1 MFAAFSTALSALDA
15 NGVAVAVVGNNLAN
29 MNTTGYKESVAYFQ
43 DLVSESLN
51 GGQTQ
56 VGFGVASPLT
66 LMQFTQGAISASSG
80 PLDAAI
86 QGNGFFVVNDNG
98 ATEFT
103 RAGSFQ
109 VDLSGNLLT
118 PSGQQVQ
125 GWMATDGVVNTG
137 GPIGNITVPV
147 GALQPPQAT
156 TSMTVSANFDSSAA
170 TGAASDWSAPITVY
184 DSLGNAH
191 VLTLNFQQTAPNTWS
206 YAATIPGADVT
217 AGTAGTPYPIPNGSG
232 SLTFNSNGQLTSPAA
247 GAPIT
252 FAIPG
257 LADGA
262 SNVSI
267 NWSPWNVA
275 GTASTLTQFDQSSA
289 TSATTQNGL
298 AAAQLTSVAM
308 GNGGQ
313 LLASYSNGQ
322 QTVVGQVAMANIQN
336 PQSLT
341 SVGNNN
347 YQVSAITAAPDVG
360 APGTGGRGT
369 IVGGALESSN
379 VDMATELTNLI
390 VLQSAYQAN
399 SKVVTTVDTMA
410 QAATQLIT

>member
-15 NGVAVAVVGNNLAN
+15 NGVAVDVVGNNLAN

-43 DLVSESLN
+43 DLVSESMN

-56 VGFGVASPLT
+56 VGFGVAAPLT
-66 LMQFTQGAISASSG
+66 IGQFTQGAISASSG

-86 QGNGFFVVNDNG
+86 QGNGFFVVNNDG
-98 ATEFT
+98 TPQYT

-125 GWMATDGVVNTG
+125 GWMAAGGVVNTG
-137 GPIGNITVPV
+137 GPIGNISVPL
-147 GALQPPQAT
+147 GSLQAPQAT
-156 TSMTVSANFDSSAA
+156 QNMTVSANFNASAT
-170 TGAASDWSAPITVY
+170 TGAASDWSAPVTVY
-184 DSLGNAH
+184 DSLGTAH
-191 VLTLNFQQTAPNTWS
+191 VVTLNFQQTAANTWS
-206 YAATIPGADVT
+206 YTATVPGADVT
-217 AGTAGTPYPIPNGSG
+217 AGTAGTPYSIPNGSG
-232 SLTFNSNGQLTSPAA
+232 TLAFNSSGQLTSPAA

-257 LADGA
+257 LTDGAADMSVNWNPYNADG
-262 SNVSI
+262 
-267 NWSPWNVA
+267 
-275 GTASTLTQFDQSSA
+275 TSTLTQFDESSA
-289 TSATTQNGL
+289 TSATSQDGA
-298 AAAQLTSVAM
+298 AAAQLTSVTM
-308 GNGGQ
+308 GTGGQ
-313 LLASYSNGQ
+313 LMASYSDGQ
-322 QTVVGQVAMANIQN
+322 QAVVGQVAIANIQN
-336 PQSLT
+336 PQTL
-341 SVGNNN
+341 VNAGNNN
-347 YQVSAITAAPDVG
+347 YQLSADTAAPAIG

-399 SKVVTTVDTMA
+399 SKVVTTVDTMV
-410 QAATQLIT
+410 QAATNLIT

>member
-43 DLVSESLN
+43 NLVSESLN

-66 LMQFTQGAISASSG
+66 IMQFTQGAISASSG

-118 PSGQQVQ
+118 PSGQEVQ
-125 GWMATDGVVNTG
+125 GWMATGGAVNTG
-137 GPIGNITVPV
+137 GAIGNITVPV
-147 GALQPPQAT
+147 GALQAPQAT
-156 TSMTVSANFDSSAA
+156 QNITVSANFNASAT
-170 TGAASDWSAPITVY
+170 TGSASAWSAPVTVY

-191 VLTLNFQQTAPNTWS
+191 VVTLNFQQTAANTWS
-206 YAATIPGADVT
+206 YTATVPGADVS
-217 AGTAGTPYPIPNGSG
+217 AGAAGTPYDIPNGSG
-232 SLTFNSNGQLTSPAA
+232 TLTFNSSGQLTGPAA
-247 GAPIT
+247 GSPIT
-252 FAIPG
+252 LDIAG
-257 LADGA
+257 LNDGA
-262 SNVSI
+262 ANMSMA
-267 NWSPWNVA
+267 WNPYNASGA
-275 GTASTLTQFDQSSA
+275 GTLTQFDQSSA
-289 TSATTQNGL
+289 TSATSQDGS
-298 AAAQLTSVAM
+298 AAAQLTSVTM
-308 GNGGQ
+308 GSGGD

-322 QTVVGQVAMANIQN
+322 QAVVGQVAMANIQN
-336 PQSLT
+336 PQTLV

-347 YQVSAITAAPDVG
+347 YQVSADTGAPDVG

-399 SKVVTTVDTMA
+399 SKVVTTVDTMV

>member
-156 TSMTVSANFDSSAA
+156 TSMTVSANFDSSAT

-217 AGTAGTPYPIPNGSG
+217 AGTTGTPYPIPNGNG

-267 NWSPWNVA
+267 NWSPWNAA

-308 GNGGQ
+308 GNSGQ

>member
-43 DLVSESLN
+43 NLVSESLN

-66 LMQFTQGAISASSG
+66 IMQFTQGAISASSG

-125 GWMATDGVVNTG
+125 GWMAADGVVNTG
-137 GPIGNITVPV
+137 GAIGNITVPV
-147 GALQPPQAT
+147 GALQAPKAT
-156 TSMTVSANFDSSAA
+156 QDMTVSANFNAAA
-170 TGAASDWSAPITVY
+170 TTGSASDWSAPVTVY
-184 DSLGNAH
+184 DSLGNPH
-191 VLTLNFQQTAPNTWS
+191 VVTLNFQQTAANTWS
-206 YAATIPGADVT
+206 CQATVPGADVT
-217 AGTAGTPYPIPNGSG
+217 AGTAGTPYDVGSPVQ
-232 SLTFNSNGQLTSPAA
+232 LVFNSSGALITPAA
-247 GAPIT
+247 GSPFT
-252 FAIPG
+252 FAIGQPS
-257 LADGA
+257 DGA
-262 SNVSI
+262 APMSV
-267 NWSPWNVA
+267 NWNPWNAA

-289 TSATTQNGL
+289 TSATSQDGS
-298 AAAQLTSVAM
+298 AAAQLTSVTM
-308 GNGGQ
+308 GNGGP

-322 QTVVGQVAMANIQN
+322 QSVVGQVAMANIQN

-347 YQVSAITAAPDVG
+347 YQVSAISAAPDVG

>member
-1 MFAAFSTALSALDA
+1 MFAAFNTALSALDA

-43 DLVSESLN
+43 NLVSESMN

-66 LMQFTQGAISASSG
+66 VMQFTQGAISASSG

-86 QGNGFFVVNDNG
+86 QGNGFFVVNNNG

-125 GWMATDGVVNTG
+125 GWMATNGVVDTG
-137 GPIGNITVPV
+137 GAIGNITVPV
-147 GALQPPQAT
+147 GALQAPQVT
-156 TSMTVSANFDSSAA
+156 TTMTVSANFNASAT
-170 TGAASDWSAPITVY
+170 TGATSDWSAPVTVY
-184 DSLGNAH
+184 DSLGTAH
-191 VLTLNFQQTAPNTWS
+191 VVTVNFQQTAANTWS
-206 YAATIPGADVT
+206 YTATVPGADVT
-217 AGTAGTPYPIPNGSG
+217 AGTAGTPYDIPNGSG
-232 SLTFNSNGQLTSPAA
+232 SLTFNSSGQLTSPAA
-247 GAPIT
+247 GTPIA

-257 LADGA
+257 LSDGAADMSVSWNPYNADGT
-262 SNVSI
+262 
-267 NWSPWNVA
+267 
-275 GTASTLTQFDQSSA
+275 GTLTQFDQSSA
-289 TSATTQNGL
+289 TSAVGQNGA
-298 AAAQLTSVAM
+298 AAAQLTSVTM
-308 GNGGQ
+308 GDGGQ
-313 LLASYSNGQ
+313 LLASYSDGQ
-322 QTVVGQVAMANIQN
+322 QTVVAQVAMANIQN
-336 PQSLT
+336 PQSLVST
-341 SVGNNN
+341 GNNN
-347 YQVSAITAAPDVG
+347 YQVSADTAAPAVG

-379 VDMATELTNLI
+379 VDMATELTDLI

-399 SKVVTTVDTMA
+399 SKVVTTVDTMV
-410 QAATQLIT
+410 QAATQLISG

>member
-43 DLVSESLN
+43 DLVSESMN

-66 LMQFTQGAISASSG
+66 IMQFTQGAISASSG

-156 TSMTVSANFDSSAA
+156 TSMTVNANFDASAT

-184 DSLGNAH
+184 DSLGDAH
-191 VLTLNFQQTAPNTWS
+191 VLTLNFQQTAANTWS
-206 YAATIPGADVT
+206 CQATVPGADVT
-217 AGTAGTPYPIPNGSG
+217 AGVAGTPYSVGSPVQ
-232 SLTFNSNGQLTSPAA
+232 LVFNSSGALITPAA
-247 GAPIT
+247 GTPIA
-252 FAIPG
+252 FAIGQPT
-257 LADGA
+257 DGA
-262 SNVSI
+262 APMSVS
-267 NWSPWNVA
+267 WSPYNAA
-275 GTASTLTQFDQSSA
+275 GTTSTLTQFDQSSA
-289 TSATTQNGL
+289 TSATSQNGL
-298 AAAQLTSVAM
+298 AAAQLTSVSM

-347 YQVSAITAAPDVG
+347 YQVSAVTAAPDVG